1 MTSPLPPLKTEGWSP
16 KALAA
21 TGIAFLLSVLVPTVA
36 AVVESLTDNPEL
48 FAGWSPIARVAV
60 SAALVALGTALAAF
74 LAGPGAVVPVD
85 AERGY
90 RDV

>member
-16 KALAA
+16 KTLAA
-21 TGIAFLLSVLVPTVA
+21 GAVAFALSVLVPAAA
-36 AVVESLTDNPEL
+36 AVVESLTDNPQL
-48 FAGWSPIARVAV
+48 FEAWPIPVRAGV
-60 SAALVALGTALAAF
+60 SAALVAMGTLLAAF

>member
-16 KALAA
+16 KTLAA
-21 TGIAFLLSVLVPTVA
+21 TGVAFLLSVLVPTAA
-36 AVVESLTDNPEL
+36 AVVESLAGNPQL
-48 FAGWSPIARVAV
+48 FDAWPIPVRAGA
-60 SAALVALGTALAAF
+60 SAALVALGTLLAAF
-74 LAGPGAVVPVD
+74 LASPGAVVPVD